1 MYRKVHCARQ
11 ARADADTLRRT
22 SAGGAYA
29 RVADRVAT
37 TLEETSGPGARTS
50 DPAVIARTIVRAAT
64 ARRPRTRYLVGFGAA
79 PAVLLRRVLPD
90 RAFDAVI
97 RRVFRV

>member
-37 TLEETSGPGARTS
+37 TLEETSGPDARTS
-50 DPAVIARTIVRAAT
+50 DPAVIA
-64 ARRPRTRYLVGFGAA
+64 
-79 PAVLLRRVLPD
+79 PAYRGKPG
-90 RAFDAVI
+90 
-97 RRVFRV
+97 